1 MSAPEWITDRLPTE
15 ADGDA
20 DGEVVVLGN
29 SECGDSYYI
38 YSHWSLVQPG
48 EGWYVVS
55 NEEPELTQRPR
66 WITDRQP
73 TEADGNKDGAVRIR
87 KYPKKSMG
95 AHVHWT
101 HIGAG
106 VPWEH
111 TNDWVNDA
119 SSQTD
124 HQEEVEAP
132 VVLAAGQIWKR
143 SDGKTVT
150 LSEPEPYCFCDG
162 DYWYDQ
168 GSVYAPGVDIHLVE
182 HLGFV
187 PAEQAVGETPEIES
201 EEARPTARTFTS
213 LHRTYLA
220 DWNAYMIDVIASDGT
235 AWYRVVA
242 RDTDNEWRPHPP
254 LPQPD

>member
-20 DGEVVVLGN
+20 DGEVVVLGS
-29 SECGDSYYI
+29 SECGDSYYV

-48 EGWYVVS
+48 EGWHVVS

-87 KYPKKSMG
+87 KYPNKSMG

-101 HIGAG
+101 HIGPG
-106 VPWEH
+106 VPWER
-111 TNDWVNDA
+111 TNDWVGDA
-119 SSQTD
+119 NPETV

-150 LSEPEPYCFCDG
+150 LAEPEPYCFDDG

-168 GSVYAPGVDIHLVE
+168 GSVYAPGLPAMVDIHLVE
-182 HLGFV
+182 RLD
-187 PAEQAVGETPEIES
+187 TPQVQPS
-201 EEARPTARTFTS
+201 LRTFAS
-213 LHRTYLA
+213 IHRTYLPDLGSYIIDAIA
-220 DWNAYMIDVIASDGT
+220 DDGT
-235 AWYRVVA
+235 AWSRVVEIGSSG
-242 RDTDNEWRPHPP
+242 TWLPHPP

>member
-29 SECGDSYYI
+29 SECGDSYYV

-48 EGWYVVS
+48 EGWYTVS

-101 HIGAG
+101 HIGPG

-119 SSQTD
+119 SSQTG
-124 HQEEVEAP
+124 HQEEVEVP
-132 VVLAAGQIWKR
+132 VVLAAGQVWKR

-150 LSEPEPYCFCDG
+150 LKEVVGIGGEASFFDG

-168 GSVYAPGVDIHLVE
+168 GSVYVPGIPALANIHLAE
-182 HLGFV
+182 HLEFV
-187 PAEQAVGETPEIES
+187 PAKQ
-201 EEARPTARTFTS
+201 EALTAPVVRVFAS
-213 LHRTYLA
+213 IHRTYLPDHGAYVIDAIA
-220 DWNAYMIDVIASDGT
+220 DDGT
-235 AWYRVVA
+235 AWSRVVEIGSSG
-242 RDTDNEWRPHPP
+242 NWLPHPP

>member
-20 DGEVVVLGN
+20 DGEVVVLGS
-29 SECGDSYYI
+29 SECGDNYYV
-38 YSHWSLVQPG
+38 YSHWTLVRPG

-101 HIGAG
+101 HIGPG

-124 HQEEVEAP
+124 HQEEAP
-132 VVLAAGQIWKR
+132 VVLAAGQVWKR
-143 SDGKTVT
+143 NDGKTVT
-150 LSEPEPYCFCDG
+150 LTEPEFNCFHDG
-162 DYWYDQ
+162 EYWYDQ
-168 GSVYAPGVDIHLVE
+168 GSVHAPGFLGMIGVHLVE
-182 HLGFV
+182 HLEFV
-187 PAEQAVGETPEIES
+187 PAEQES
-201 EEARPTARTFTS
+201 VPVQPTARTFVS
-213 LHRTYLA
+213 LCRTYLP
-220 DWNAYMIDVIASDGT
+220 DLGSYIIDVVADDGT
-235 AWYRVVA
+235 AWSRTVEIGSSG
-242 RDTDNEWRPHPP
+242 NWQQHPP